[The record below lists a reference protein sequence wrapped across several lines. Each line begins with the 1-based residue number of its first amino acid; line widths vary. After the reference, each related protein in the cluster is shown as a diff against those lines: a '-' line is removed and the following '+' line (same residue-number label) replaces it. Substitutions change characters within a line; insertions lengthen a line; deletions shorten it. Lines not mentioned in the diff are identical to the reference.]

1 MYVYHSK
8 YSSLHYSR
16 YVLIYNILSFKIIFS
31 RVDSQ
36 LAIVVT
42 RGPRLALVI
51 SGSGTG
57 RVSKNSRKVTDCA
70 EKVGEL
76 VLLLLM
82 PIRRP
87 GRTG

>member
-16 YVLIYNILSFKIIFS
+16 YILIYNILSFKIIF

-36 LAIVVT
+36 LTIVVT

-57 RVSKNSRKVTDCA
+57 RVSKNSRKVNGCA
-70 EKVGEL
+70 EKVGVL